1 MEHSY
6 GEGYVPTEADN
17 KISLVVPF
25 TADGALKDNTLTVTV
40 GFKETKETPFQLKNY
55 QADVKL
61 QTVTFKEEQADVYLY
76 TVDLFLQEERHAGQ
90 YPVSVQARGIDGEG
104 NQVTL
109 EYVIFTNVTGAGRNQ
124 QDKEHPEDPEN
135 QETPEAE
142 TGGEG
147 KILPPEAGGD
157 TMAPS
162 AGSGEESVVH
172 QPKFILEESSLD
184 GIVLDAGSSRE
195 MQVTF
200 RNKSSEFAACNVKVS
215 LAAEGEE
222 SNLTF
227 GRTSEYFEKV
237 QPGKAITFTEEL
249 RIQTN
254 APQGNVPV
262 KFSFEYEDE
271 KGTAYMGTESLVLQ
285 IRQPARVSLS
295 NCSIPSSV
303 YSTDTISTD
312 MQILNLGKAPVY
324 NVRVS
329 AKGAGIFALQTFYA
343 GTLEAGQ
350 SIQGSMELY
359 AGAKNMESINDTLAG
374 TDEEKYGKVDGAL
387 VLAYED
393 VYGQTYSQE
402 VNYKTEIQPP
412 KILSLKP
419 EKKEQ
424 ETNQWWVSVLVLAGA
439 GLLGILL
446 IQTLRIRGL
455 KKNNLNTH

>member
-1 MEHSY
+1 
-6 GEGYVPTEADN
+6 
-17 KISLVVPF
+17 
-25 TADGALKDNTLTVTV
+25 
-40 GFKETKETPFQLKNY
+40 
-55 QADVKL
+55 
-61 QTVTFKEEQADVYLY
+61 
-76 TVDLFLQEERHAGQ
+76 
-90 YPVSVQARGIDGEG
+90 
-104 NQVTL
+104 
-109 EYVIFTNVTGAGRNQ
+109 
-124 QDKEHPEDPEN
+124 
-135 QETPEAE
+135 
-142 TGGEG
+142 
-147 KILPPEAGGD
+147 
-157 TMAPS
+157 MAPS
-162 AGSGEESVVH
+162 AGNGEESVVH

-249 RIQTN
+249 QIQTN

-329 AKGAGIFALQTFYA
+329 AKGAGISRCRPFYA

-359 AGAKNMESINDTLAG
+359 AGAEIWNPSTIHSREQMRKST
-374 TDEEKYGKVDGAL
+374 GK
-387 VLAYED
+387 
-393 VYGQTYSQE
+393 
-402 VNYKTEIQPP
+402 
-412 KILSLKP
+412 
-419 EKKEQ
+419 
-424 ETNQWWVSVLVLAGA
+424 
-439 GLLGILL
+439 
-446 IQTLRIRGL
+446 
-455 KKNNLNTH
+455 

>member
-1 MEHSY
+1 M
-6 GEGYVPTEADN
+6 
-17 KISLVVPF
+17 
-25 TADGALKDNTLTVTV
+25 
-40 GFKETKETPFQLKNY
+40 
-55 QADVKL
+55 QAS
-61 QTVTFKEEQADVYLY
+61 T
-76 TVDLFLQEERHAGQ
+76 
-90 YPVSVQARGIDGEG
+90 VSVQARGIDGEG

-162 AGSGEESVVH
+162 AGNGEESVVH

-200 RNKSSEFAACNVKVS
+200 RNKSSEFTACNVKVS
-215 LAAEGEE
+215 LAVEGEE

-262 KFSFEYEDE
+262 KFSFEYEE
-271 KGTAYMGTESLVLQ
+271 
-285 IRQPARVSLS
+285 
-295 NCSIPSSV
+295 
-303 YSTDTISTD
+303 
-312 MQILNLGKAPVY
+312 
-324 NVRVS
+324 
-329 AKGAGIFALQTFYA
+329 
-343 GTLEAGQ
+343 
-350 SIQGSMELY
+350 
-359 AGAKNMESINDTLAG
+359 
-374 TDEEKYGKVDGAL
+374 
-387 VLAYED
+387 
-393 VYGQTYSQE
+393 
-402 VNYKTEIQPP
+402 
-412 KILSLKP
+412 
-419 EKKEQ
+419 
-424 ETNQWWVSVLVLAGA
+424 
-439 GLLGILL
+439 
-446 IQTLRIRGL
+446 
-455 KKNNLNTH
+455 